1 MPETMSRID
10 LNSTSLAAAAYSDGQ
25 YLLELQFRSG
35 AIYHYFSVPPEIYG
49 ALLRAPSQGAYFNQ
63 GIRDRF
69 AYAKICPEPATPTPT
84 PSSDSTPLRLNTR
97 VHSCPNR

>member
-10 LNSTSLAAAAYSDGQ
+10 LNSTALAAAAYSEGQ
-25 YLLELQFRSG
+25 YLLGLQFRSG

-69 AYAKICPEPATPTPT
+69 AYAKICPEPATPTP
-84 PSSDSTPLRLNTR
+84 SSDSIPMGLNTR